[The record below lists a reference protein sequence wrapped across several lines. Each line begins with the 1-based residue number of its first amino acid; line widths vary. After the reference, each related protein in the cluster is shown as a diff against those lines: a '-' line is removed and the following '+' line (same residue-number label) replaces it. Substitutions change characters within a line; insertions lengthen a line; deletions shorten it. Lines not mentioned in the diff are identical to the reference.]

1 MYKCQRP
8 EKLDVE
14 ACWAL
19 SLVPCDLATHPPMP
33 LDPLHV
39 LPATWRIALAAHE
52 LVPVTAGMSGAHVFR
67 IRDRQAGDRYLKIA
81 TGPDAA
87 ALRGEVERTDWL
99 AAIGMRVPDV
109 LMRHDSGDAF
119 AIIMSALDGEPAEH
133 ISREHWRPV
142 VTAIAR
148 AFATLHA
155 LPANACPF
163 DESVQVRMARAHALL
178 RQGAIDGSDF
188 DARNIGVSPE
198 ALYARLAANPPA
210 HEESVV
216 VHGDATLSNL
226 IFGEDHTI
234 GFVDCGNAGRADRY
248 VDLALLAQ
256 EIADRFGD
264 EAREALLEIYGAGAW
279 DQPKAEFY
287 RDLYELF

>member
-1 MYKCQRP
+1 
-8 EKLDVE
+8 
-14 ACWAL
+14 
-19 SLVPCDLATHPPMP
+19 MP
-33 LDPLHV
+33 FDPLLV
-39 LPATWRIALAAHE
+39 LPATWRTMLAQDE

-87 ALRGEVERTDWL
+87 ALRGEAERTEWL
-99 AAIGMRVPDV
+99 AAMGIRVPDV
-109 LMRHDSGDAF
+109 LMQHDGDDAF
-119 AIIMSALDGEPAEH
+119 AIIMSALSGAPAEH
-133 ISREHWRPV
+133 VSRERWRPV

-163 DESVQVRMARAHALL
+163 DESMQVRLARAHALL
-178 RQGAIDGSDF
+178 QQGAIDGSDF
-188 DARNIGVSPE
+188 DARNIGVSAE

-210 HEESVV
+210 HEDCVV

-234 GFVDCGNAGRADRY
+234 GFIDCGNAGRADRY

-256 EIADRFGD
+256 EIADRFGAQAHD
-264 EAREALLEIYGAGAW
+264 AFLKSYGAGAW
-279 DQPKAEFY
+279 DEPKAEFY